1 MRARSMRSNDAPEG
15 DFAKIPE
22 GERYRGT
29 RGGTL
34 TGTREVAGEERRYA
48 KDISH
53 YVSFA
58 RLI

>member
-1 MRARSMRSNDAPEG
+1 MRSNDAPEG
-15 DFAKIPE
+15 DFEKILERE
-22 GERYRGT
+22 GGT

-53 YVSFA
+53 YISFA